1 MLQIVHPTNVTQKRV
16 ELVEHALRQLTKISR
31 SAWPE
36 IPQYLHPAF
45 ARYMSKDAWTGEPD
59 ALTLSEAALLI
70 VRDAIMRIGE
80 FGDDEAWGS

>member
-1 MLQIVHPTNVTQKRV
+1 MQTVHPRSVTQKQV
-16 ELVEHALRQLTKISR
+16 ELVEHALRQLTGISR

-59 ALTLSEAALLI
+59 ALSLSEAALLI
-70 VRDAIMRIGE
+70 VRDALMRIGE
-80 FGDDEAWGS
+80 FSDDETWKN

>member
-1 MLQIVHPTNVTQKRV
+1 MLQMVYPKSATQKQV
-16 ELVEHALRQLTKISR
+16 ELVEHALRQLTGISR

-36 IPQYLHPAF
+36 VPQYLHPAF

-70 VRDAIMRIGE
+70 VRDAIMGIGE
-80 FGDDEAWGS
+80 FGDDETSDY

>member
-1 MLQIVHPTNVTQKRV
+1 MLTAAHPRSATEKQI
-16 ELVEHALRQLTKISR
+16 ELLEQALRQLTRISR

-59 ALTLSEAALLI
+59 MLTLSEAALLI
-70 VRDAIMRIGE
+70 VRDAIMGIGE
-80 FGDDEAWGS
+80 FRDDVT

>member
-1 MLQIVHPTNVTQKRV
+1 MLQIVHPRSATQKQV
-16 ELVEHALRQLTKISR
+16 ELVEHALRQLTGISR

-70 VRDAIMRIGE
+70 VRDAIVRIGE
-80 FGDDEAWGS
+80 FGSDETYED

>member
-1 MLQIVHPTNVTQKRV
+1 MQTVHPRSVTQKQV
-16 ELVEHALRQLTKISR
+16 ELVEHALRQLTRISR

-59 ALTLSEAALLI
+59 ALSLSEAALLI
-70 VRDAIMRIGE
+70 VRDALMRIGE
-80 FGDDEAWGS
+80 FSDDETWKN

>member
-1 MLQIVHPTNVTQKRV
+1 MLQTIPLRSATQKQV

-31 SAWPE
+31 STWPE

-45 ARYMSKDAWTGEPD
+45 ARYMSRDAWTGEPD
-59 ALTLSEAALLI
+59 VLTLSEAALLI

-80 FGDDEAWGS
+80 FSDDEAWRS

>member
-1 MLQIVHPTNVTQKRV
+1 MLLTVHPRSATQKQV
-16 ELVEHALRQLTKISR
+16 ELVEHALRQLTGISR

-70 VRDAIMRIGE
+70 VRDAIIRIGE
-80 FGDDEAWGS
+80 FATDETSDN

>member
-1 MLQIVHPTNVTQKRV
+1 MLQTVHFRSATQKQV
-16 ELVEHALRQLTKISR
+16 ELVEHALRQLTGISR

-45 ARYMSKDAWTGEPD
+45 ARYMSKDTWTGEPD

-80 FGDDEAWGS
+80 FSNDETWEN

>member
-1 MLQIVHPTNVTQKRV
+1 MLQTVHPRSATQKQV
-16 ELVEHALRQLTKISR
+16 ELVEHALRQLTGISR

-59 ALTLSEAALLI
+59 ALSLSEAALLI
-70 VRDAIMRIGE
+70 VRDAIMRTGE
-80 FGDDEAWGS
+80 FSYDETWEN

>member
-1 MLQIVHPTNVTQKRV
+1 MLLTVRPRSATQKQV
-16 ELVEHALRQLTKISR
+16 ELVEHALRQLTGISR

-70 VRDAIMRIGE
+70 VRDAITRIGE
-80 FGDDEAWGS
+80 FGNDETSE

>member
-1 MLQIVHPTNVTQKRV
+1 MLLTVRPRSATQKQV
-16 ELVEHALRQLTKISR
+16 ELVEHALRQLTGISR

-70 VRDAIMRIGE
+70 VRDAIIRIGE
-80 FGDDEAWGS
+80 FATDETSEL

>member
-1 MLQIVHPTNVTQKRV
+1 MLQTVHPRSATQKQV
-16 ELVEHALRQLTKISR
+16 ELVEHALRQLTRISR

-80 FGDDEAWGS
+80 FDNDEAWGN

>member
-1 MLQIVHPTNVTQKRV
+1 MLQTVHPRSVTQKQV
-16 ELVEHALRQLTKISR
+16 ELVEHARRQLTGISR

-70 VRDAIMRIGE
+70 VRDAIMGIGE
-80 FGDDEAWGS
+80 FGDDETSDY

>member
-1 MLQIVHPTNVTQKRV
+1 MLQTVNPRGATQKQV
-16 ELVEHALRQLTKISR
+16 DLVEYALRQLTRVSR
-31 SAWPE
+31 PAWPE

-70 VRDAIMRIGE
+70 VRDAIMGIGE
-80 FGDDEAWGS
+80 FGDDETSDY

>member
-1 MLQIVHPTNVTQKRV
+1 MLLTVRPRSATQKQV
-16 ELVEHALRQLTKISR
+16 ELVEHALRQLTGISR

-70 VRDAIMRIGE
+70 VRDAIIRIGE
-80 FGDDEAWGS
+80 FATDETSEI

>member
-1 MLQIVHPTNVTQKRV
+1 MLLTGRPRSATQKQV
-16 ELVEHALRQLTKISR
+16 ELVEHALRQLTGISR

-70 VRDAIMRIGE
+70 VRDAIIRIGE
-80 FGDDEAWGS
+80 FATDETSEL

>member
-1 MLQIVHPTNVTQKRV
+1 MLQTVHPRSATRKQV
-16 ELVEHALRQLTKISR
+16 ELVEHALRQLTRISR
-31 SAWPE
+31 SEWPE

-59 ALTLSEAALLI
+59 ALTLSEASLLI

-80 FGDDEAWGS
+80 FGDDETWES

>member
-1 MLQIVHPTNVTQKRV
+1 MLQTVHLRSATHKQL
-16 ELVEHALRQLTKISR
+16 ELMEHALRQLTGISR

-45 ARYMSKDAWTGEPD
+45 AKYMSEDPWTGEPD

-80 FGDDEAWGS
+80 FGDDEAWGT

>member
-1 MLQIVHPTNVTQKRV
+1 MLQTVHPRSATQKQV
-16 ELVEHALRQLTKISR
+16 ELMEHALRQLTGISR

-45 ARYMSKDAWTGEPD
+45 ARYMSKDPWTGEPD
-59 ALTLSEAALLI
+59 ALSLSEAALLI
-70 VRDAIMRIGE
+70 VRDAIMRTGE